1 MALPYRKDIDGLRT
15 LAIVP
20 ILLYHAGVGAIS
32 GGFVGVDVFY
42 VISGFLITSIIE
54 PDVMGRRFSVLD
66 FYRRRMVRI
75 FPALFVVLVVTLAVM
90 TQVLFPDD
98 LRALAHSTAAAA
110 LFVSNI
116 DFWLSAGYFGP
127 AAETLPLLHT
137 WSLGVEM
144 QFYVLF
150 PLVLVAIRRFA
161 PGRERAVLIALTL
174 ASFALAQLWSV
185 TAPTAAFYLLPSR
198 AWEMLLGGL
207 VAIGAVPR
215 IEARR
220 ARDGLALCGLAA
232 LALALVL
239 IRPNSL
245 FPAPWAL
252 LPAVGTALLL
262 AYGAEAVTAP
272 LLATRPLRAIGMI
285 SYSLYLWHWPIIAFW
300 RLRTD
305 MVLTPTGTVV
315 VVAASLV
322 AATLSYLLVERPA
335 VRMWRGHPSGEVV
348 MTSVGVIAASVAV
361 CWLVGANAERLRT
374 YPPEVLKVASYADY
388 PNWPAHQAQFI
399 EGTCFVSLGMT
410 FDRKGCLAMSSTKR
424 NMLVFGDSH
433 AAQYWRAIADRYP
446 AWNVMQATGAA
457 CRPMHGVSTESHC
470 NDLMPYVLDT
480 FLPANKVDVI
490 ILAGRWLAGEDEIL
504 AGEIRKMK
512 ARGAEVI
519 VIGPVV
525 EYDGETPR
533 LLADAMMRGDMV
545 RFDAKRVME
554 RRDRDRAMAPIVEAA
569 GALWVSAWDAECP
582 QGKCRAFDPDGGP
595 MHFDYGHVTLAA
607 ARSIVSHLPDL

>member
-1 MALPYRKDIDGLRT
+1 MALQYRNDVDGLRT

-20 ILLYHAGVGAIS
+20 ILLYHAGVTAIS

-42 VISGFLITSIIE
+42 VISGFLITSIIA
-54 PDVMGRRFSVLD
+54 PDIAGQRFSLLD

-90 TQVLFPDD
+90 SRVLFPDD
-98 LRALAHSTAAAA
+98 MRALARSTAAAA
-110 LFVSNI
+110 TFVSNI

-144 QFYVLF
+144 QFYVVF
-150 PLVLVAIRRFA
+150 PLVLVGVRRLA
-161 PGRERAVLIALTL
+161 PGRAVPVMAVLAVL
-174 ASFALAQLWSV
+174 SFAVAQVWAF
-185 TAPTAAFYLLPSR
+185 TAPTAGFYLLPSR

-207 VAIGAVPR
+207 VALEALPR
-215 IEARR
+215 VESPR
-220 ARDGLALCGLAA
+220 ARDGLALGGLA
-232 LALALVL
+232 LFALALVL

-262 AYGAEAVTAP
+262 AYGGEAVTARF
-272 LLATRPLRAIGMI
+272 LAAPPMRAIGMI

-300 RLRTD
+300 RFQTD
-305 MVLTPTGTVV
+305 MVLTPTGTVI
-315 VVAASLV
+315 VVAASFV
-322 AATLSYLLVERPA
+322 AATASYFLVERA
-335 VRMWRGHPSGEVV
+335 ALRRWRASSSGALVAG
-348 MTSVGVIAASVAV
+348 SVGAIAATVAA
-361 CWLVGANAERLRT
+361 CWLVGVNADSLRT
-374 YPPEVLKVASYADY
+374 YPPEVRKVASYAKY
-388 PNWPAHQAQFI
+388 EGSAAHKSQFI

-410 FDRKGCLAMSSTKR
+410 FDRKNCLAMSATKR

-433 AAQYWRAIADRYP
+433 AAQYWRAIADRYSN
-446 AWNVMQATGAA
+446 WNVMQATGAA

-480 FLPANKVDVI
+480 FLPVNKVDVI
-490 ILAGRWLAGEDEIL
+490 ILAGRWLDGEDAIL
-504 AGEIRKMK
+504 AAEIVKMK
-512 ARGAEVI
+512 ARGARVI

-533 LLADAMMRGDMV
+533 LLADAMMRGDMA
-545 RFDAKRVME
+545 RFSAKRVME
-554 RRDRDRAMAPIVEAA
+554 RRARDRAMAPIVTAS
-569 GALWVSAWDAECP
+569 GATWVSAWDAECTED
-582 QGKCRAFDPDGGP
+582 KCLIFDPEGGP
-595 MHFDYGHVTLAA
+595 MHFDYGHVTLAG
-607 ARSIVSHLPDL
+607 ARVIVGALPEM